1 LEHKGQIVATVAQI
15 MWCQQSE
22 SYIQDQGMNPL
33 SLTDWYDVNVNQIE
47 QLTTLVR
54 SDLKPLERK
63 VIVALVTT
71 DVHARDVI
79 GDLRD

>member
-1 LEHKGQIVATVAQI
+1 
-15 MWCQQSE
+15 
-22 SYIQDQGMNPL
+22 MNPL

-63 VIVALVTT
+63 VIVALVPT